1 MAARGKGT
9 VTSLSSMFPAEEA
22 HKAAKLVNDTIS
34 DKLKELDNLRGFVA
48 DNTNLINLVQ
58 RLPDELHHDIQVPFG
73 KAAFFPGRLVHTN
86 EFLVLLGENYFTDR
100 TAKQTVDILKRRGQ
114 ALESQ
119 VGSVKAVVEDL
130 KAKASFFDR
139 TAAESEEGLVEIRE
153 ELSDVEDAGGSPEKA
168 EAASVC
174 EVGNRSRPGAVD
186 DEEYARI
193 MSRLD
198 ELEKEE
204 LEDEEDTEELGDVT
218 SDENFNN
225 LDQEQSKDHHH
236 AKVLSDRNTLPNDAD
251 NLIHESLSLQST
263 HKDESSRGKNLLQ
276 NLVERSTEED
286 YAPPV
291 MKTSIPFESKS
302 KSEICVPTPKPDAS
316 NRLSRDSRP
325 NTDSLKAFTGSIIER
340 TDDLQ
345 ISPDKETIDQ
355 LPNPQPSKP
364 LSRFKMQRRAV

>member
-22 HKAAKLVNDTIS
+22 QKAANLVNDTIS
-34 DKLKELDNLRGFVA
+34 EKLKELDNLTSFVA

-58 RLPDELHHDIQVPFG
+58 RLPDELHHDIQV
-73 KAAFFPGRLVHTN
+73 
-86 EFLVLLGENYFTDR
+86 LLGENYFADR

-114 ALESQ
+114 GLESQ
-119 VGSVKAVVEDL
+119 VGSLKAVIEDL
-130 KAKASFFDR
+130 KAKASFYDR

-153 ELSDVEDAGGSPEKA
+153 ELSDDEDAGGSPEKA
-168 EAASVC
+168 EATSVC

-186 DEEYARI
+186 DEDYARI
-193 MSRLD
+193 MSRFD

-204 LEDEEDTEELGDVT
+204 LEEEEADTEELGDVT
-218 SDENFNN
+218 RDENFNN

-236 AKVLSDRNTLPNDAD
+236 AKVLPDRNTLPNDAD

-291 MKTSIPFESKS
+291 MKKSIPFESKS
-302 KSEICVPTPKPDAS
+302 KSEICVPRLPTPKPDAS

-340 TDDLQ
+340 TDNLQ
-345 ISPDKETIDQ
+345 ISSDKETIDQ
-355 LPNPQPSKP
+355 PSNPQPSKP
-364 LSRFKMQRRAV
+364 VSRFKMQRRAV